1 LKKSAMAE
9 EEDGKKSF
17 LSRFGKAAGEFFY
30 GMAFYDTARLAFETR
45 AKLESLFLLITM
57 GDIIGAPILPPYY
70 TLRILP
76 YAVPKIEAWKR
87 SMLREKDIMD
97 TMG

>member
-1 LKKSAMAE
+1 MVE
-9 EEDGKKSF
+9 EEDEKKGLF
-17 LSRFGKAAGEFFY
+17 SRFRKAAGEVLY
-30 GMAFYDTARLAFETR
+30 GMTFYDTVRLAFETR
-45 AKLESLFLLITM
+45 AKVESLFLLVTM
-57 GDIIGAPILPPYY
+57 GDLVGVPVLPPYY

-97 TMG
+97 AVG